1 MLRTLLQGSFPVAG
15 GDLWGRLLSSSG
27 PPGANQ
33 LPDFIAETPFHSI
46 MLGLLGIFVFGTVWL
61 LSKRTIF
68 LVLAI
73 ISLVAMSGAI
83 VLERWLVTDREQI
96 NAELDSMADAVR
108 SNSPTALLLHI
119 SQRFPGIRESAR
131 GHLNRW
137 EIEYCNI
144 TSRQPVE
151 IDWSESPPSARVRF
165 VVFARASQKTGDGIG
180 GADIV
185 GIDLGLQKESDGRWR
200 VVNYSLFNPRGGP
213 APAY

>member
-1 MLRTLLQGSFPVAG
+1 MLRKMLACSFPLVS
-15 GDLWGRLLSSSG
+15 GDCYGQMLCSSG
-27 PPGANQ
+27 PAGVNQ

-61 LSKRTIF
+61 LGKRTIF
-68 LVLAI
+68 LVLAMV
-73 ISLVAMSGAI
+73 SLLAMGSAI

-96 NAELDSMADAVR
+96 VAEVDSMAEAVR
-108 SNSPTALLLHI
+108 NNSPTALLLHI
-119 SQRFPGIRESAR
+119 SQRFPGIRDSAR

-137 EIEYCNI
+137 EIESCNI

-151 IDWSESPPSARVRF
+151 IDWSQSPPSARVRF
-165 VVFARASQKTGDGIG
+165 VVFARASQKTGDGLG

-185 GIDLGLQKESDGRWR
+185 GIDLGMQKETDGRWR

-213 APAY
+213 APPY